1 MRLRP
6 RLGDALV
13 VRPPY
18 LRAPLGLLLL
28 LWGSRRIGGLLAWLL
43 RRPGRLGAL
52 VAILGASYALHRYGW
67 QPFALAA
74 GAAASTAGSWAF
86 LYRPSFDRAVRY
98 PLRARRRRLLVYRR
112 LWQPALATADLTIRR
127 GRVELLPE
135 LLAVRSTALV
145 DRVRVRMLPGQTVL
159 DYAAA
164 TDQLAQTFGVL
175 DVRARA
181 RRRRH
186 EVELLAL
193 VHDPLTKIENLEFSD
208 VTKPG
213 EEVNLRALPVGVRED
228 GQALTIPV
236 LGSHLLV
243 AGVTG
248 AGKGSAVWATLAALG
263 PAIRDRRVLVW
274 AIDPKGGAEL
284 IGGAPLFDRFVFGGQ
299 TAAGQAWQAQIADL
313 LDEAV
318 AAMQA
323 RLANMRARGSRAHTP
338 TVDEPLLL
346 IVVDEVASLTAY
358 VNDAALRRRIENALS
373 LLLSQGRA
381 PAVSLI
387 VATQDPRKET
397 LGFRDLIPYRVALR
411 TAEPVADLILGAG
424 ARARGAHT
432 DRIDPGLPGVGY
444 VLDEGQAEPVR
455 VRFAYA
461 DDAAI
466 RRLADEFR
474 PVPVIAPTLY
484 RVP

>member
-6 RLGDALV
+6 RIGDQLV
-13 VRPPY
+13 VRP
-18 LRAPLGLLLL
+18 AHAVVPLPVVVAVWAVRRLARLL
-28 LWGSRRIGGLLAWLL
+28 LWVASRPRV
-43 RRPGRLGAL
+43 LGAL
-52 VAILGASYALHRYGW
+52 VAIVGVGWAWHRWGLAPFGWILSAAALHLAGW
-67 QPFALAA
+67 ALLDRR
-74 GAAASTAGSWAF
+74 T
-86 LYRPSFDRAVRY
+86 FDRFVRL
-98 PLRARRRRLLVYRR
+98 PARARRRRLLVYRR
-112 LWQPALATADLTIRR
+112 RWQPACATADLTIRR
-127 GRVELLPE
+127 RNAEYLPE
-135 LLAVRSTALV
+135 LRAVTSTDQL
-145 DRVRVRMLPGQTVL
+145 DRLRVRMLPGQTVL

-164 TDQLAQTFGVL
+164 AEQLAQTFGVL
-175 DVRARA
+175 DVRARTG
-181 RRRRH
+181 RRRH
-186 EVELLAL
+186 EVELTCL
-193 VHDPLTKIENLEFSD
+193 VRDPLDRVVELPEPAD
-208 VTKPG
+208 EPD
-213 EEVNLRALPVGVRED
+213 LRALPVGIRED
-228 GQALTIPV
+228 GAPLLLPV

-248 AGKGSAVWATLAALG
+248 AGKGSALWATLAALG

-284 IGGAPLFDRFVFGGQ
+284 MPGRDLFARFVFGGA
-299 TAAGQAWQAQIADL
+299 TAGGQAWQAQIADL

-323 RLANMRARGSRAHTP
+323 RLGNMRARGVRTHAP

-346 IVVDEVASLTAY
+346 LVVDEVASLTAY
-358 VNDAALRRRIENALS
+358 VNDTALRRRIENALS

-387 VATQDPRKET
+387 LATQDPRKEV
-397 LGFRDLIPYRVALR
+397 LAMRDLVPLRAALR

-424 ARARGAHT
+424 ARARGART
-432 DRIDPGLPGVGY
+432 DRIDPTLPGVGY

-466 RRLADEFR
+466 ARLAAEYA
-474 PVPVIAPTLY
+474 PVPVIAPTLH
-484 RVP
+484 RVS

>member
-1 MRLRP
+1 VRLRP

-13 VRPPY
+13 VRPPH
-18 LRAPLGLLLL
+18 LRAPLWLLLL
-28 LWGSRRIGGLLAWLL
+28 LWGSRRLAGALAWLL
-43 RRPGRLGAL
+43 RRPRRLGAL
-52 VAILGASYALHRYGW
+52 VAIVGVWTAYARVGW
-67 QPFALAA
+67 APFAIAA
-74 GAAASTAGSWAF
+74 GVIVVALTVWPVIDRSTFARF
-86 LYRPSFDRAVRY
+86 VRL
-98 PLRARRRRLLVYRR
+98 PARGRRRQVVVYSRS
-112 LWQPALATADLTIRR
+112 WENATTTAALSIRR
-127 GRVELLPE
+127 GHVEHVPE
-135 LLAVRSTALV
+135 LLRVRSTDLV
-145 DRVRVRMLPGQTVL
+145 DRARVRMLPGQTVL

-175 DVRARA
+175 DVRARQVPG
-181 RRRRH
+181 RRH

-193 VHDPLTKIENLEFSD
+193 VRDPLDRVVELPEPANEPD
-208 VTKPG
+208 
-213 EEVNLRALPVGVRED
+213 LRALPVGIRED
-228 GQALTIPV
+228 GAPLTLPV

-248 AGKGSAVWATLAALG
+248 AGKGSAVWATIAALG
-263 PAIRDRRVLVW
+263 PAIRERRVLVW

-284 IGGAPLFDRFVFGGQ
+284 IGGAPLFDRFVFGGT
-299 TAAGQAWQAQIADL
+299 TAAGVPWQTAIADL

-323 RLANMRARGSRAHTP
+323 RLANMRARGARAHRP

-346 IVVDEVASLTAY
+346 IVVDEIASITAY
-358 VNDAALRRRIENALS
+358 VTDPALRRRIENALS

-381 PAVSLI
+381 PAVSVLA
-387 VATQDPRKET
+387 ATQDPRKET
-397 LGFRDLIPYRVALR
+397 LGFRDLIPLRVALR

-424 ARARGAHT
+424 ARARGAHS
-432 DRIDPGLPGVGY
+432 DRIDPTLPGVGY

-461 DDAAI
+461 DDEAI

-474 PVPVIAPTLY
+474 PVPVIALALY
-484 RVP
+484 GAS

>member
-1 MRLRP
+1 VRLRP

-13 VRPPY
+13 VRPPA
-18 LRAPLGLLLL
+18 LRAPLWLLLL
-28 LWGSRRIGGLLAWLL
+28 LWVARRLAGLVAWLL
-43 RRPGRLGAL
+43 RRPRRLGAF
-52 VAILGASYALHRYGW
+52 VAILGVLWTWHRYGW
-67 QPFALAA
+67 LPLAIA
-74 GAAASTAGSWAF
+74 GGLTAAAAVAG
-86 LYRPSFDRAVRY
+86 RRH
-98 PLRARRRRLLVYRR
+98 LRGPVRRLLVYRR
-112 LWQPALATADLTIRR
+112 LWQPACATADLAIRR
-127 GRVELLPE
+127 GRFELLPE
-135 LLAVRSTALV
+135 LLAVRSTPLV

-159 DYAAA
+159 DYAAV

-175 DVRARA
+175 DMRARA
-181 RRRRH
+181 TRRRH

-193 VHDPLTKIENLEFSD
+193 VRDPLDRIENLEVSD
-208 VTKPG
+208 VTKSG
-213 EEVNLRALPVGVRED
+213 AEVDLRALPVGVRED
-228 GQALTIPV
+228 GQALTLPV

-248 AGKGSAVWATLAALG
+248 AGKGSVVWATLAALG

-284 IGGAPLFDRFVFGGQ
+284 MPGRALFDRFVFGGSTSTGVPWQ
-299 TAAGQAWQAQIADL
+299 TAIADL

-318 AAMQA
+318 DAMQS
-323 RLANMRARGSRAHTP
+323 RLAVMRGKGVRAHVP

-358 VNDAALRRRIENALS
+358 VNDAGLRRRIENALS

-381 PAVSLI
+381 PAVSVLT
-387 VATQDPRKET
+387 ATQDPRKET
-397 LGFRDLIPYRVALR
+397 LGFRDLIPLRVALR

-432 DRIDPGLPGVGY
+432 DRIDPSLPGVGY

-455 VRFAYA
+455 CRFAYA

-466 RRLADEFR
+466 RRLADQYA

-484 RVP
+484 GVA

>member
-1 MRLRP
+1 VRLRP

-13 VRPPY
+13 VRPPH
-18 LRAPLGLLLL
+18 LRAPLWLLLL
-28 LWGSRRIGGLLAWLL
+28 LWALRRVVGLLGWLL
-43 RRPGRLGAL
+43 RRPSRLGAL
-52 VAILGASYALHRYGW
+52 TGSLAVVWALRRYGW
-67 QPFALAA
+67 HPFAVALGVAVVTLAA
-74 GAAASTAGSWAF
+74 WRVLDSRTFA
-86 LYRPSFDRAVRY
+86 RAVLL

-112 LWQPALATADLTIRR
+112 LWQPAIATADLDLRR

-135 LLAVRSTALV
+135 LLRVTSTPLV
-145 DRVRVRMLPGQTVL
+145 DRLRVRMLPGQTVL

-181 RRRRH
+181 GRRPH

-193 VHDPLTKIENLEFSD
+193 VRDPLDRLVELPEPAPEPD
-208 VTKPG
+208 
-213 EEVNLRALPVGVRED
+213 LRALPVGIRED
-228 GQALTIPV
+228 GDPLTLPV

-284 IGGAPLFDRFVFGGQ
+284 MPGRRLFDRFVFGGT
-299 TAAGQAWQAQIADL
+299 TATGGPWQLAIAEL

-318 AAMQA
+318 AAMQT
-323 RLANMRARGSRAHTP
+323 RLANMRARGVRTHAP

-346 IVVDEVASLTAY
+346 IVVDEVASITAY
-358 VNDAALRRRIENALS
+358 VSDPALRRRIENALS

-381 PAVSLI
+381 PAVSVLA
-387 VATQDPRKET
+387 ATQDPRKET
-397 LGFRDLIPYRVALR
+397 LTFRDLVPLRVALR

-432 DRIDPGLPGVGY
+432 DRIDPTLPGVGY

-466 RRLADEFR
+466 ARLADEYA

-484 RVP
+484 AAS